1 MWIGTGSDLMDCVVG
16 GGRGYGYEAGQ
27 VINMCAPSGAGK
39 SMLVSEIIASA
50 YHKYGNKC
58 KWVYDDCESGY
69 TFDSKALYGID
80 IIGDIRSTTIEDCF
94 GNIMGFLDSLKEDE
108 FGIYAIDSID
118 GLVSDEIDDIVDER
132 LKAHK
137 AGKEFDKG
145 SYQGGKPK
153 FLSSIFLPKVADMAS
168 KKNCLVI
175 IVSQLRDNIGAGMY
189 APKDRVSNG
198 RALLF
203 YSHARIWLTTKHTE
217 EKNDRAIGATLLV
230 TTKKLKGPRPYREA
244 MVSYYFR
251 YGIDNIGTNLDYLYG
266 LRTPERGELKKKALC
281 EWDGEEYL
289 REDMIK
295 FIEENGLEAELS
307 RKVIETWEAQEA
319 EAEAGV
325 AGRKRRF

>member
-1 MWIGTGSDLMDCVVG
+1 MDCVVG

-27 VINMCAPSGAGK
+27 VINMCAPSGGGK
-39 SMLVSEIIASA
+39 SLLCSEIIASA
-50 YHKYGNKC
+50 YHKYGDKC

-69 TFDSKALYGID
+69 TFDSQALYGID
-80 IIGDIRSTTIEDCF
+80 ILGDIRSTTIEECY
-94 GNIMGFLDSLKEDE
+94 GNIMVFLETLKEDE
-108 FGIYAIDSID
+108 FGIYVIDSID
-118 GLVSDEIDDIVDER
+118 GLVSDEIDDLSDER
-132 LKAHK
+132 IKAHK
-137 AGKEFDKG
+137 AGKDFDKG

-203 YSHARIWLTTKHTE
+203 YSHARVWLTTKQTE
-217 EKNDRAIGATLLV
+217 ERNDRAIGATLLV

-244 MVSYYFR
+244 LVSYYFR
-251 YGIDNIGTNLDYLYG
+251 YGIDNIGTNLDFLFG
-266 LRTPERGELKKKALC
+266 LRTPERGELKKSKMC
-281 EWDGEEYL
+281 EWDGNEYS
-289 REDMIK
+289 RDAMIK
-295 FIEENGLEAELS
+295 YIEENGLEDELTK
-307 RKVIETWEAQEA
+307 KVIETWEKQETEA
-319 EAEAGV
+319 EAEV